1 MGVAFL
7 IPCRVRERVEPV
19 SSLDSMFVEM
29 VPAPIH
35 GFVLIYF
42 ILIYLD
48 QGPLIAVIIV

>member
-1 MGVAFL
+1 MAFL

>member
-1 MGVAFL
+1 
-7 IPCRVRERVEPV
+7 
-19 SSLDSMFVEM
+19 MFVEM

-48 QGPLIAVIIV
+48 QGPLIALSLV